1 VLGDNAGKRICTK
14 TFTLT
19 NKTFKGMKKKRLVAL
34 MLTAMRI
41 SVIQIFIAIL
51 FTCSSF
57 AKNAVG
63 QEVLD
68 RAISVN
74 ISNGNIKQILSKIQA
89 AANVNFVYSAS
100 TIAADRQAAVNVVNK
115 RLGDVLN
122 ETLVPMNISYRVV
135 DNNILLYKQGTEAQ
149 QRTVSGKVSAAKGG
163 VLPGVS
169 VKVKGTSTGT
179 TTDVEGNF
187 SISMAD
193 NSAVL
198 VFSYVGFNTRE
209 VTVGAQQ
216 RLNVLLEESA
226 ESLGEVVVVGY
237 SAQRKKDL
245 TGAVSIVNVG
255 EMVKQPTASVNNL
268 LQGQASGVT
277 VLGSGQP
284 GEEPQ
289 VRIRGVNTF
298 GNNNPLYVIDGV
310 PTQNISDLNP
320 NDVESMQVLKDA
332 GAASI
337 YGSRASNGVI
347 VITTRK
353 GKGKVQVTY
362 DAYYGTQRPKS
373 GNVWKILSPQDMAN
387 LKYMAKTNSG
397 DTDPDELYGEAPYTL
412 PDYIYPIGAMA
423 GDPAVDPSKYN
434 VKPFFTSAD
443 EYNSF
448 YRINQANK
456 AGTNWNDEIF
466 NPAPIQSQNL
476 AVSGGSDQGSYLFS
490 VNYFNQK
497 GTLLETYLKRYT
509 IRSNT
514 SYNIGKYI
522 KVGENLAYSITDNPR
537 VGGLTGDNAIGHAFR
552 EQPIIPVYDI
562 MGNFAGGYGGA
573 LGDAYNPVA
582 MLKRMENNKGTDNR
596 LFGNVFAEAK
606 LFTDFTLRTTF
617 GGESYSGSA
626 RSFNFPQYENAEN
639 TIVNSYAESAYSGF
653 NYTWT
658 NTLSFDKIMG
668 KHALKVLVGS
678 EYFKNRDSGQSGSNR
693 GYFSFDPNYTNLSTG
708 SGPKDADSYRSADAL
723 FSLIGRVDY
732 TFNDKYLLGA
742 TVRRDGSSKFLDNV
756 YGVFPSVSA
765 GWRISKEDFMKGM
778 SWITDLKIRGS
789 WGTMGNQLN
798 VDGGNAYSTF
808 GSTIGQSYYA
818 IGGGNNLVSG
828 FYKNKTG
835 EPSAKWEKDINS
847 NIGFDA
853 SLFNDSFQFT
863 ADWYRKDIKDLLYN
877 PELLATNGPASD
889 PPFVNIAQMKNTG
902 FDFSLGG
909 HKQVGKDLTL
919 NATAT
924 LTTYK
929 NTIQKI
935 SSDANYYDIDA
946 RRFDGSNIIRNAV
959 GHSVSQFFGYKVDG
973 FWNTQAEIDAANQA
987 AQTSSQDD
995 NTVYQT
1001 DMGVGRFRYADVNGD
1016 GRVTADDRTFLG
1028 NANPNF
1034 SYGLNIGATYK
1045 NFDFSAFFYGVQG
1058 NEIWNQVRWWTD
1070 FYSSFGGAKSQT
1082 ALYDSWTPTH
1092 MNAKAPIQETGQ
1104 SFSTNSVPNSYF
1116 VENGSYLRLKNL
1128 QIGYTIP
1135 SLGLQK
1141 MGISRL
1147 RVYVS
1152 GANLFTVTKY
1162 SGVDPEI
1169 GTSSANDGRAG
1180 AQTAYGVDEGA
1191 YPNQRTFL
1199 FGVNL
1204 HF

>member
-1 VLGDNAGKRICTK
+1 
-14 TFTLT
+14 
-19 NKTFKGMKKKRLVAL
+19 MKKKRLSAL

-41 SVIQIFIAIL
+41 SVIQIFIASL
-51 FTCSSF
+51 FTCSTF
-57 AKNAVG
+57 AKNVAA
-63 QEVLD
+63 QEILD
-68 RAISVN
+68 RPISVH
-74 ISNGNIKQILSKIQA
+74 ISAGNIKQILSNIQA
-89 AANVNFVYSAS
+89 QANVNFVYSAS
-100 TIAADRQAAVNVVNK
+100 MIKAERPIGLQVENK
-115 RLGDVLN
+115 RLGDVLD
-122 ETLVPMNISYRVV
+122 ETLAPMNIMYRVV
-135 DNNILLYKQGTEAQ
+135 DNNILLYSKDGQAVPV
-149 QRTVSGKVSAAKGG
+149 RVSGKVTTAKGET
-163 VLPGVS
+163 LPGVS
-169 VKVKGTSTGT
+169 VKVKGTSIGT
-179 TTDVEGNF
+179 TSDINGNY
-187 SISMAD
+187 SITVPD
-193 NSAVL
+193 NNAVL
-198 VFSYVGFNTRE
+198 VFTYIGFNTRE
-209 VTVGAQQ
+209 VAWKGSE
-216 RLNVLLEESA
+216 RLDVVLQESA

-237 SAQRKKDL
+237 SSQRKKDL
-245 TGAVSIVNVG
+245 TGSVSIVNVG
-255 EMVKQPTASVNNL
+255 EMIKQPTASVNNL

-347 VITTRK
+347 VITTKK
-353 GKGKVQVTY
+353 GHGRVQVTY

-373 GNVWKILSPQDMAN
+373 GNVWHILSPQDMAN
-387 LKYMAKTNSG
+387 LKFIAKTNSG
-397 DTDPDELYGEAPYTL
+397 DNDPDELYGAAPYTL
-412 PDYIYPIGAMA
+412 PDYIFPLGAKA
-423 GDPAVDPSKYN
+423 GDPSVDPAKYN

-443 EYNSF
+443 EYNDF
-448 YRINQANK
+448 YRINPANK

-514 SYNIGKYI
+514 SYNVGKHI
-522 KVGENLAYSITDNPR
+522 KIGENLAYSITDNPQI
-537 VGGLTGDNAIGHAFR
+537 GGLTGDNAIGHAFR

-582 MLKRMENNKGTDNR
+582 MLKRTENDRGQDTR
-596 LFGNVFAEAK
+596 LFGNVFAEVNFLK
-606 LFTDFTLRTTF
+606 DFTLRTTF
-617 GGESYSGSA
+617 GGESYAGSS
-626 RSFNFPQYENAEN
+626 RSFTFPQYENTEN
-639 TIVNSYAESAYSGF
+639 TITNSYQESSYTGI

-658 NTLSFDKIMG
+658 NTLSYDKTIG
-668 KHALKVLVGS
+668 KHVFKVLAGT
-678 EYFKNRDSGQSGSNR
+678 EYYNNRYSNQSGSNR

-708 SGPKDADSYRSADAL
+708 SGPKDANSNRLADAL

-732 TFNDKYLLGA
+732 AFNDKYLLGA
-742 TVRRDGSSKFLDNV
+742 TIRRDGSSKFLEHV

-765 GWRISKEDFMKGM
+765 GWRVSQENFLKNV
-778 SWITDLKIRGS
+778 SWISDLKIRGS

-808 GSTIGQSYYA
+808 GSSIGQSYYA
-818 IGGGNNLVSG
+818 LGGGNNLVSG
-828 FYKNKTG
+828 FYQNKTG

-847 NIGFDA
+847 NVGFDA
-853 SLFNDSFQFT
+853 ALFHDKLQVT
-863 ADWYRKDIKDLLYN
+863 ADFYRKDIKDLLYN
-877 PELLATNGPASD
+877 PELIGSGGSSST

-902 FDFSLGG
+902 FDISLSS
-909 HKQVGKDLTL
+909 HADLSKDFRI

-924 LTTYK
+924 LTTYNNEIK
-929 NTIQKI
+929 KI
-935 SSDANYYDIDA
+935 SNDANYYDIDA

-959 GHSVSQFFGYKVDG
+959 GHSVSQFYGYKVDG
-973 FWNTQAEIDAANQA
+973 FWNAQSDIDAANKS
-987 AQTSSQDD
+987 AQTASGDP

-1001 DMGVGRFRYADVNGD
+1001 DMGVGRFKYQDVNGD
-1016 GRVTADDRTFLG
+1016 GLVNANDRTFIG
-1028 NANPNF
+1028 NANPDF

-1058 NEIWNQVRWWTD
+1058 NDIWNQVKWWTD
-1070 FYSSFGGAKSQT
+1070 FYSSFGGAKSYT

-1116 VENGSYLRLKNL
+1116 VENGSYLRLKNV
-1128 QIGYTIP
+1128 QIGYTLP
-1135 SLGLQK
+1135 KQLLQK
-1141 MGISRL
+1141 FGVSRL

-1169 GTSSANDGRAG
+1169 GTSSANSGVAG

-1204 HF
+1204 NF

>member
-1 VLGDNAGKRICTK
+1 
-14 TFTLT
+14 
-19 NKTFKGMKKKRLVAL
+19 MKKRRLNAL

-41 SVIQIFIAIL
+41 SIIQIFIAIV

-57 AKNAVG
+57 AKNALA

-68 RAISVN
+68 REISLN
-74 ISNGNIKQILSKIQA
+74 MSKGNIKEILSKIQA
-89 AANVNFVYSAS
+89 EAKVNFVYSAS
-100 TIAADRQAAVNVVNK
+100 MIKAERQADVNVVNK
-115 RLGDVLN
+115 RLGDVLD
-122 ETLVPMNISYRVV
+122 ETLAPMNITYRVV
-135 DNNILLYKQGTEAQ
+135 DNNILLYNKGGENIQL
-149 QRTVSGKVSAAKGG
+149 TVSGKVSAAKGG
-163 VLPGVS
+163 SLPGVS
-169 VKVKGTSTGT
+169 VKVKGTSIGT
-179 TTDVEGNF
+179 TTDVNGNF
-187 SISMAD
+187 SIAVPTN
-193 NSAVL
+193 NSTL
-198 VFSYVGFNTRE
+198 VFSYIGFNSKE
-209 VTVGAQQ
+209 VTLNGQQ
-216 RLNVLLEESA
+216 RVNVLLEESA
-226 ESLGEVVVVGY
+226 EALGEVVVVGY
-237 SAQRKKDL
+237 STQRKKDL
-245 TGAVSIVNVG
+245 TGSVSIVNVG

-353 GKGKVQVTY
+353 GKGKVQVSY
-362 DAYYGTQRPKS
+362 DAYYGSQRPNS
-373 GNVWKILSPQDMAN
+373 GNVWNILSPQDMAS
-387 LKYMAKTNSG
+387 LRYLAKSNSG
-397 DTDPDELYGEAPYTL
+397 DTDPDELYGAAPYTL
-412 PDYIYPIGAMA
+412 PDYIYPIGAKA

-434 VKPFFTSAD
+434 LKPFFTSGD
-443 EYNSF
+443 EYNNF
-448 YRINQANK
+448 YRITAANK

-490 VNYFNQK
+490 ANYFNQK

-509 IRSNT
+509 LRSNT
-514 SYNIGKYI
+514 SFNIGKYI
-522 KVGENLAYSITDNPR
+522 KVGENLAYSITDNPQI
-537 VGGLTGDNAIGHAFR
+537 GGLTGDNAIGHAFR
-552 EQPIIPVYDI
+552 EQPIVPVYDI
-562 MGNFAGGYGGA
+562 MGNFAGSYGGA
-573 LGDAYNPVA
+573 LGDAQNPVA
-582 MLKRMENNKGTDNR
+582 MLRRTQNNKGMDDR

-606 LFTDFTLRTTF
+606 LFNDFTLRTTF
-617 GGESYSGSA
+617 GGESYSGSS
-626 RSFNFPQYENAEN
+626 RSFTFPQYENAEN
-639 TIVNSYAESAYSGF
+639 NITNSYQESSYTGW

-658 NTLSFDKIMG
+658 NTLSYDKTLG
-668 KHALKVLVGS
+668 KHAFKVLVGS
-678 EYFKNRDSGQSGSNR
+678 EYYKNRYSNQSGSNR

-708 SGPKDADSYRSADAL
+708 SGPKDANSNRLADAL

-732 TFNDKYLLGA
+732 TYNDKYLLGA
-742 TVRRDGSSKFLDNV
+742 TIRRDGSSKFLEHV

-765 GWRISKEDFMKGM
+765 GWRVSKEDFMKNVN
-778 SWITDLKIRGS
+778 WISDLKIRGS

-818 IGGGNNLVSG
+818 LGGGNNLVSG
-828 FYKNKTG
+828 FYRNKTG

-853 SLFNDSFQFT
+853 ALFNNKLEIT
-863 ADWYRKDIKDLLYN
+863 ADYYRKDIKDLLYN
-877 PELLATNGPASD
+877 PELLATNGTAST

-902 FDFSLGG
+902 FDLSLTS
-909 HKQVGKDLTL
+909 HTDVTKDLRI

-924 LTTYK
+924 FTSYN

-973 FWNTQAEIDAANQA
+973 FWNSEAEIAAANQA
-987 AQTSSQDD
+987 AQTASNDP
-995 NTVYQT
+995 TGVYQT
-1001 DMGVGRFRYADVNGD
+1001 DMGVGRFKYSDVNGD
-1016 GRVTADDRTFLG
+1016 GLVNADDRTFLG
-1028 NANPNF
+1028 NANPDF

-1045 NFDFSAFFYGVQG
+1045 SFDFSAFFYGVQG
-1058 NEIWNQVRWWTD
+1058 NNIWNQVKWWTD
-1070 FYSSFGGAKSQT
+1070 FYSSFGGAKSNT
-1082 ALYDSWTPTH
+1082 ALNDSWTPTH

-1116 VENGSYLRLKNL
+1116 VENGSYLRLKNV
-1128 QIGYTIP
+1128 QIGYTLP
-1135 SLGLQK
+1135 TTALGK
-1141 MGISRL
+1141 IGVSRL
-1147 RVYVS
+1147 RVYIS

-1169 GTSSANDGRAG
+1169 GTSSANSGVSG